1 MPVRLATRLLDIS
14 QLHTRSSI
22 NDQNKISLCTTR
34 ILPHFSSDY
43 EQSLDRFPR
52 LYRPWFLP
60 NSSCVCPASFFPCR
74 VTYRLMISSVI
85 PTVDTK
91 YPLTTSETKPCYGHS
106 LDVNHPDRSFRSAS
120 PVATG
125 IQDDL
130 YIRSFFSEI
139 AHRHAFERPSERFQ
153 RHCPPVKQHAFFA
166 IVLLGRYKLD
176 LRGTGGV
183 PGRGTSELG
192 LESAELLEVLSAGVN
207 EERASPDEPA
217 VRTKFGLVVP
227 NPCLNSTATSPFII
241 AGFANFFRVGSDSLS
256 LRLQLHV
263 DEFYF

>member
-1 MPVRLATRLLDIS
+1 MPVRLATQLLDIS

-52 LYRPWFLP
+52 LYRPWFLL

-91 YPLTTSETKPCYGHS
+91 YPLTTSEITPCYGHS

-130 YIRSFFSEI
+130 YIRSFFRKSLTDMPLSTPLSDFRDT
-139 AHRHAFERPSERFQ
+139 A
-153 RHCPPVKQHAFFA
+153 
-166 IVLLGRYKLD
+166 
-176 LRGTGGV
+176 LRSSNT
-183 PGRGTSELG
+183 
-192 LESAELLEVLSAGVN
+192 LS
-207 EERASPDEPA
+207 
-217 VRTKFGLVVP
+217 
-227 NPCLNSTATSPFII
+227 
-241 AGFANFFRVGSDSLS
+241 SLS
-256 LRLQLHV
+256 CFWE
-263 DEFYF
+263 DINWT